1 MGNPYYRNFGIVDG
15 KVLKTTGST
24 ACTLTDS
31 GDLVTS
37 AAHGLSN
44 GYMVSFLTIVTTTGI
59 SVSTRYYVVS
69 ATTNTFQVATTVG
82 GSAVALT
89 TDGTGTFNAIKE
101 YDIYLANEAQIE
113 PKTKTLTYA
122 GDDTEIE
129 SEQVLGYTVTLS
141 ADAFQEAV
149 KAALFSLTAITTA
162 LPVTTPAGT
171 ANTSML
177 YGGSVTERSGAVCGL
192 YFVGTATRVDA
203 STGVE
208 SNVYVTRYFWVGRI
222 SGVKPTG
229 NKTGDKSDVESYK
242 FTASKTSVDLVGTA
256 LPATVPTGGV
266 FFSTMEVAVP

>member
-1 MGNPYYRNFGIVDG
+1 MGNPYYRNFGLLDA
-15 KVLKTTGST
+15 KVLKATGST
-24 ACTLTDS
+24 ACTFTDS
-31 GDLVTS
+31 GDLVTAS
-37 AAHGLSN
+37 AHGLSN
-44 GYMVSFLTIVTTTGI
+44 GFMLSFLTIVTTTGI

-89 TDGTGTFNAIKE
+89 TDGSGTFNAIKE
-101 YDIYLANEAQIE
+101 YDIYLANAATIDI
-113 PKTKTLTYA
+113 KSKAFTYA
-122 GDDTEIE
+122 GDDTELE
-129 SEQVLGYTVTLS
+129 SEQVLGYTVNLS

-149 KAALFSLTAITTA
+149 KQSLFGLTAITTA

-177 YGGSVTERSGAVCGL
+177 YGGTVTERGGAVCGL

-208 SNVYVTRYFWVGRI
+208 TNVYVTRYFWQGRI
-222 SGVKPTG
+222 SGVKPAG

-242 FTASKTSVDLVGTA
+242 FTASKVTTDLVGTA

-266 FFSTMEVAVP
+266 FFSTFEVAVP

>member
-1 MGNPYYRNFGIVDG
+1 MGSPYYRGFGLLDA
-15 KVLKTTGST
+15 KALKTTGST
-24 ACTLTDS
+24 ACTFTDS

-44 GYMVSFLTIVTTTGI
+44 GWMVSLLTIVTTTGA
-59 SVSTRYYVVS
+59 SLLTRYYVIG
-69 ATTNTFQVATTVG
+69 ATTNTFQLAATVG

-89 TDGTGTFNAIKE
+89 TDGSGTYNAIKE
-101 YDIYLANEAQIE
+101 YDIYLANETAIDL
-113 PKTKTLTYA
+113 KSKSFTYA
-122 GDDTEIE
+122 GDDTELE
-129 SEQVLGYTVTLS
+129 SEQVLGYSVTIS

-149 KAALFSLTAITTA
+149 KSALFGLTAITTA
-162 LPVTTPAGT
+162 LPGTTPAGT

-177 YGGSVTERSGAVCGL
+177 YGGTVTERGGATCGL

-203 STGVE
+203 ATGVE
-208 SNVYVTRYFWVGRI
+208 TNVYVTRYFWVGRI

-229 NKTGDKSDVESYK
+229 LKTGDKADVEQFK

-266 FFSTMEVAVP
+266 FFSTFEVAVP

>member
-1 MGNPYYRNFGIVDG
+1 MGNPYYRNFGLLDA
-15 KVLKTTGST
+15 KALKTTGST
-24 ACTLTDS
+24 ACTFTDS
-31 GDLVTS
+31 GDLVTAS
-37 AAHGLSN
+37 SHGLSN
-44 GYMVSFLTIVTTTGI
+44 GYMLSFLTITTTTGI

-89 TDGTGTFNAIKE
+89 TDGSGTYNAVKE
-101 YDIYLANEAQIE
+101 YDIYLANETAIDV
-113 PKTKTLTYA
+113 KSKAFTYA

-129 SEQVLGYTVTLS
+129 SEQVLGYVIDIS

-149 KAALFSLTAITTA
+149 KASLFGLTAITTA

-177 YGGSVTERSGAVCGL
+177 YGGTVTERGGATCGL

-203 STGVE
+203 STLVE
-208 SNVYVTRYFWVGRI
+208 TNVYVTRYFWVGRI

-229 NKTGDKSDVESYK
+229 MKTGDKADVEK
-242 FTASKTSVDLVGTA
+242 LRFTASKTTVDLVGTA